1 MSRKGKASKGIL
13 GVPKRAGTQVF
24 VFGRHADPLPSDESD
39 DPDFIPRE
47 DEASTNA
54 PSSTS
59 STSHK
64 G

>member
-1 MSRKGKASKGIL
+1 MPRKGKASKGIL

-47 DEASTNA
+47 DDTSTNA
-54 PSSTS
+54 T